1 MARSRNLSI
10 ESPVSDILITGGVG
24 LVEENYQQVAEVT
37 PKLSSNLPVA
47 GALAGGPIGFGAA
60 YLAQELFGETVDSVA
75 KLRYAISGPWDAP
88 EVERLV
94 GDIE

>member
-1 MARSRNLSI
+1 MRGDDLWTLADFFQKARDL
-10 ESPVSDILITGGVG
+10 DISLADIPTA
-24 LVEENYQQVAEVT
+24 YWQQWAKN
-37 PKLSSNLPVA
+37 PDFQQAPRLP
-47 GALAGGPIGFGAA
+47 
-60 YLAQELFGETVDSVA
+60 